1 MHPPRQIAFVAY
13 PGIQLL
19 DVTGPA
25 AVFGMVNDVLA
36 RPCYVIHAVSDGG
49 GMVRSSCGLSID
61 TCDLE
66 QVAGIA
72 FDTVLVGG
80 GEEDAVTCQFA
91 NVRLRRWMQAQTQH
105 VRRYGSVCTGAFVVA
120 EFGLAQHRTMT
131 THWEGASILAN
142 DYPAVTVNANALYVS
157 DGQLWSSAGVATG
170 IDMSLAMVE
179 EDHGKDVANAVA
191 KRLVLYARRPGFQSQ
206 FSPVLNAQ
214 AKVGADPTFGTLI
227 EWMRQHLQEPLD
239 SARLAEQ
246 VALSERSFYRKFVGA
261 TGKTPAEFVELLRLD
276 LAKQLFEQHA
286 SLKEVAFH
294 TGFANTKRLTRA
306 FERHF
311 GMRPALFREL
321 HAGAA
326 E

>member
-1 MHPPRQIAFVAY
+1 MHAPRHVAFVVY

-25 AVFGMVNDVLA
+25 AVFGMVNEVVG
-36 RPCYVIHAVSDGG
+36 RPCYQITAVSDGG
-49 GMVRSSCGLSID
+49 GLIPSSCGLTLD
-61 TCDLE
+61 TRDLE
-66 QVAGIA
+66 QAAGI
-72 FDTVLVGG
+72 DTLLVGG

-91 NVRLRRWMQAQTQH
+91 NVRLRNWMEAQTH
-105 VRRYGSVCTGAFVVA
+105 RVRRYGSVCTGAFVLA
-120 EFGLAQHRTMT
+120 EFGLAQNRTVT
-131 THWEGASILAN
+131 THWEGAGILAN
-142 DYPAVTVNANALYVS
+142 DYPDLTVNANALYVS

-179 EDHGKDVANAVA
+179 EDHGKEVANAVA

-214 AKVGADPTFGTLI
+214 ARAGADPSFGSLI

-239 SARLAEQ
+239 SARLAQQ
-246 VALSERSFYRKFVGA
+246 VALSERSFYRKFVAA

-276 LAKQLFEQHA
+276 VAKQLFEQHA

-311 GMRPALFREL
+311 GMTPALFREL
-321 HAGAA
+321 HVSAA
-326 E
+326 